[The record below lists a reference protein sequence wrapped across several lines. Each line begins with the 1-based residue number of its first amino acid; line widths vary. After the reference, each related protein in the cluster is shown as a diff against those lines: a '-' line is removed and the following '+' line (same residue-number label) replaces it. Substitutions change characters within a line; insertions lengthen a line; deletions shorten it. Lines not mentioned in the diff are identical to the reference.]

1 MLFRSAVHVAG
12 WVAKFISGDLTLVQD
27 VVKQANQLTGKV
39 NNVEAKTDPT
49 TGEVLAI
56 AQQFDQDDRK
66 AKKEYRKLQRKYNKL
81 KASTTKIIAEKDDKI
96 DTLSIEIRELKDM
109 MRDLGIEF
117 KGVRTELTDA
127 RVELK
132 NSNQKLD
139 QATDELVETKEE
151 LKNSNQKLDRATD
164 ALVETKDQLDETN
177 NKLDRV
183 LNERVDL
190 GGVPPQKHEQLV
202 ILRAY
207 GPGLTDD
214 DYHLYVIRRQK
225 LTMRRAIAEAK
236 SKYPEHG
243 FRKWLTID
251 HPNTKALWN
260 NFRKEFPGFYY
271 DQDSNLFDLP
281 DNMEFQSFQ
290 QMVAYI
296 NTKRRELE

>member
-1 MLFRSAVHVAG
+1 MSIVKNETKTGMSSDCVGQALAREFQGHNIRVCHDGYIHATDMCKVGGKRWNNYSQNKGNQRFFQELESVTGIPVTKLIRSIQGGDSKLQGTWVHPYIAINLAQWVSPIFAVHVAG

-190 GGVPPQKHEQLV
+190 GEIG
-202 ILRAY
+202 RA
-207 GPGLTDD
+207 
-214 DYHLYVIRRQK
+214 HV
-225 LTMRRAIAEAK
+225 
-236 SKYPEHG
+236 
-243 FRKWLTID
+243 
-251 HPNTKALWN
+251 
-260 NFRKEFPGFYY
+260 
-271 DQDSNLFDLP
+271 
-281 DNMEFQSFQ
+281 
-290 QMVAYI
+290 
-296 NTKRRELE
+296 